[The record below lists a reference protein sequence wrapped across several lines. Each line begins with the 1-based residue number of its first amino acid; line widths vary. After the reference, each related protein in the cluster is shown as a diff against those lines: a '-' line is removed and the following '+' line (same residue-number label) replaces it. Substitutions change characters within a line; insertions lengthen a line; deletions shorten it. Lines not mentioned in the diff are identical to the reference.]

1 MIGELHDLSFCEGL
15 ISLSIVS
22 SGFIHIV
29 HTADLLSFFKTE
41 YHPIVCIFHIF
52 FVHLPGDK
60 HFNILTIVNLD
71 RNEMSPHTCLD
82 AYCQKNKRL
91 ARVCWPGRGEIRVL
105 YSVGGNVK
113 WCNLEGK
120 QYGGSTK
127 IKYRTTVDSTS
138 PISRCIWRNFNQ
150 DPEGNGNSFV
160 LSTCYFFFLSDNL
173 FQNYVIINKR
183 GSVSL
188 YETHE
193 YEECLYFL
201 HIFSIHQGKKNQKNK
216 TCQMVL
222 RIHS

>member
-52 FVHLPGDK
+52 FVHLSGDK

-113 WCNLEGK
+113 WCNLDGK

-150 DPEGNGNSFV
+150 DPEWNGNSFV
-160 LSTCYFFFLSDNL
+160 LSTCYFFFS
-173 FQNYVIINKR
+173 FWQ
-183 GSVSL
+183 SVSKL
-188 YETHE
+188 CHNQQERISFP
-193 YEECLYFL
+193 LWNPWVWRMPL
-201 HIFSIHQGKKNQKNK
+201 FSSHFFYSSRKEKPKKQN
-216 TCQMVL
+216 L
-222 RIHS
+222 PDGP